1 VLVPRSSAVLTAAW
15 TLVLGA
21 CVCPPTPEDVLQI
34 GFRTPEQ
41 AFRTFQT
48 ATRLDDPDLELR
60 CFSKGFRERNQISQ
74 LTWRE
79 AREELYRRQPWLRV
93 GIVGADLIER
103 EVREPRARLRI
114 DTAAGDYEVRLV
126 REDFAEGW
134 AGGERVFDVELAEE
148 DRQLPWDQATG
159 LQPGSN
165 GETWWYGRAKLD
177 PSVAGGALTEV
188 RFGRE
193 WKIDE
198 IGPIDAAPQERP
210 KADRQ
215 LD

>member
-1 VLVPRSSAVLTAAW
+1 MLAPRSSAVLTAVW
-15 TLVLGA
+15 TLILGS

-93 GIVGADLIER
+93 GIVGADVVER

-114 DTAAGDYEVRLV
+114 DTAAGDYQVLLV
-126 REDFAEGW
+126 REDFTEGW
-134 AGGERVFDVELAEE
+134 AGGERVFDEELSHETH
-148 DRQLPWDQATG
+148 LPWDEATG
-159 LQPGSN
+159 IRAGSN
-165 GETWWYGRAKLD
+165 GRSWFYGQAKLPD
-177 PSVAGGALTEV
+177 GVDGDALTEV

-198 IGPIDAAPQERP
+198 VAPIPSPAP
-210 KADRQ
+210 
-215 LD
+215 